1 MTDYTR
7 LAVLASAT
15 PTARE
20 AEAILREQ
28 IDFVP
33 LDDAEAVIV
42 LGGDGHMLQVLHR
55 LHEDR
60 RVIPA
65 YGMKRGTIGF
75 LMNGWQPG
83 ELLYRLAR
91 ADEVAKAIAFLLSED
106 ASFITAAA
114 LPLDGGLT
122 SW

>member
-55 LHEDR
+55 LHESGATF
-60 RVIPA
+60 P
-65 YGMKRGTIGF
+65 
-75 LMNGWQPG
+75 P
-83 ELLYRLAR
+83 
-91 ADEVAKAIAFLLSED
+91 
-106 ASFITAAA
+106 TA
-114 LPLDGGLT
+114 
-122 SW
+122 